1 MNGDSGKPA
10 AGVAIATDMH
20 EPRSAQIKVEI
31 PFHLQRLAHCGSEL
45 QLQLAAP
52 FTQRALIQ
60 ALERAQPP
68 LAGAVIDPH
77 TGQRRP
83 LLRFFACQ
91 QDLSFQG
98 LDAPLPEAVLQGRE
112 PFLIVGAISGG

>member
-1 MNGDSGKPA
+1 MSAD
-10 AGVAIATDMH
+10 AGMRADAGMST
-20 EPRSAQIKVEI
+20 EPGMSTARVKVEI
-31 PFHLQRLAHCGSEL
+31 PFHLQRLARCGSEL
-45 QLQLAAP
+45 ELEVPAP

-60 ALERAQPP
+60 ALERMQPP

-77 TGQRRP
+77 NGQRRP

-98 LDAPLPEAVLQGRE
+98 LDAVLPQAVLQGRE
-112 PFLIVGAISGG
+112 SFLIVGAISGG